1 MSMSKKIEKKT
12 TKATKTMKKTTKATT
27 TTLKNISELTNFI
40 GKALPWM
47 RDTGK
52 ARHLRKIEADVQ
64 SKGKAVI
71 IWYGCTSAS
80 SVTKLK
86 VTVNLGVHPYG
97 FVADPAIIH
106 DTENELKIAF
116 ACMYGAKQVKQQK
129 VTVKAAEPVVVEEV
143 KAVETVETV
152 ETVAVGG

>member
-1 MSMSKKIEKKT
+1 MSKKIEKQIE
-12 TKATKTMKKTTKATT
+12 KK
-27 TTLKNISELTNFI
+27 TLKNISELTNFV

-52 ARHLRKIEADVQ
+52 ARHLRKIEPDVQ

-97 FVADPAIIH
+97 FVADPAVVRE
-106 DTENELKIAF
+106 TESELKIAF
-116 ACMYGAKQVKQQK
+116 ACMYGAKQVKQKK
-129 VTVKAAEPVVVEEV
+129 VTLKVAKPVAVEEV